1 MHILGFEWLNFSIT
15 TLTVLYCFV
24 CVAMIFLIL
33 LQRPKQEGLGAAFG
47 ANTAGEI
54 FGSRVTSVLQR
65 GTVYLASLFFVM
77 TLVLAILV
85 QKKNTTA
92 GKINLAAE
100 ATKAVVEAPAATE
113 GLPASLQSELPIDA
127 SAAGA
132 TVTTEPVVVPDAV
145 VTPPIADPTVTP
157 EAAPVV
163 PPTPA
168 TQGEASPPVEDK

>member
-85 QKKNTTA
+85 QKRNTVA
-92 GKINLAAE
+92 GKINLGAE
-100 ATKAVVEAPAATE
+100 ASKAVVEAPAVPQGE
-113 GLPASLQSELPIDA
+113 PASLQSELPA
-127 SAAGA
+127 EANAGET
-132 TVTTEPVVVPDAV
+132 TVTTEPVLTTPSDAV
-145 VTPPIADPTVTP
+145 VPSSDPVVTP
-157 EAAPVV
+157 ETVPVV
-163 PPTPA
+163 PPVPPTQDENKPA
-168 TQGEASPPVEDK
+168 EADK

>member
-24 CVAMIFLIL
+24 CVAMVFLIL

-85 QKKNTTA
+85 QKKNTNA
-92 GKINLAAE
+92 AKINLAVE
-100 ATKAVVEAPAATE
+100 ATKAVVEEPAASQ
-113 GLPASLQSELPIDA
+113 GQPASLQSELPS
-127 SAAGA
+127 SANGEGSA
-132 TVTTEPVVVPDAV
+132 VSTEPVTTDAIPVPPATDSTAK
-145 VTPPIADPTVTP
+145 P

-163 PPTPA
+163 PPTGAP
-168 TQGEASPPVEDK
+168 QGEVTPPVENK